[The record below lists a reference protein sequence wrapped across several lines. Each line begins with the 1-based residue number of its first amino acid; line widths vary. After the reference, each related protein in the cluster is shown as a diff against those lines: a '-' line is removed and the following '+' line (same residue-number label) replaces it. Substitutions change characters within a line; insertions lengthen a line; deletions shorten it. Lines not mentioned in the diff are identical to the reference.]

1 MATLETYVVRSIGLH
16 CIRRL
21 RLTLSYYQEL
31 MPNVLDLTYFLQLFW
46 TYIIYPS
53 YKRTYCA
60 AEDDYSLRT
69 DL

>member
-1 MATLETYVVRSIGLH
+1 MATLETYVVRSIGLQ
-16 CIRRL
+16 CIQRL
-21 RLTLSYYQEL
+21 CLTLSYYQEL
-31 MPNVLDLTYFLQLFW
+31 LPNVLDLTFFQQLFW